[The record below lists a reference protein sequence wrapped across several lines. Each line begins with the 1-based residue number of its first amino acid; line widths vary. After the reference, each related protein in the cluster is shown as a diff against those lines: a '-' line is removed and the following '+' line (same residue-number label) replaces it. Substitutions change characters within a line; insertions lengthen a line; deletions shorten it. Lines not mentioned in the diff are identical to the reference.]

1 MEQIAIF
8 IDGSNLYYTLR
19 GIYKKSQSLL
29 KFDFE
34 KFIALISHGRK
45 VARTYYYTASLD
57 RKKDP
62 ITYAKQQQFFEQLK
76 KIPDFELVLCRMQ
89 KENIDGKTVYTVKE
103 DDIHLAIDMLKLAYR
118 DAYEVAL
125 LISNDADFVP
135 AIKAVKEQG
144 KKVENVVFEKKF
156 SWHLKQACDRFKQ
169 INKMELD
176 TCFFQNIEKKGD
188 SREL

>member
-103 DDIHLAIDMLKLAYR
+103 DDIHLAIDMLKLAYQQLASR
-118 DAYEVAL
+118 NELHAATESR
-125 LISNDADFVP
+125 IR
-135 AIKAVKEQG
+135 VKS
-144 KKVENVVFEKKF
+144 K
-156 SWHLKQACDRFKQ
+156 
-169 INKMELD
+169 
-176 TCFFQNIEKKGD
+176 
-188 SREL
+188 